1 MADLHSD
8 VVVLYLKKIFFMT
21 IFLFLLTGSYLW
33 HLASS
38 VFTAACRIL
47 GGSMQTLSCSMWDL
61 VPWLGIP
68 PRPPALGMQ
77 SLSHWTTREVLWF
90 FIFTS
95 VVIQSVQSI
104 SRVQLDPMN
113 HSTPGLP
120 VHHQLPEFT
129 QTRVHQVGDAIQ
141 PSHPLLS
148 PSPFFHFFLKFL
160 FVF

>member
-1 MADLHSD
+1 MPSLSHS
-8 VVVLYLKKIFFMT
+8 T
-21 IFLFLLTGSYLW
+21 RCLLSLLQ
-33 HLASS
+33 HARSS
-38 VFTAACRIL
+38 
-47 GGSMQTLSCSMWDL
+47 LSCGIWDL
-61 VPWLGIP
+61 VPWAGIE

-129 QTRVHQVGDAIQ
+129 QTRVHWVGDAIQ
-141 PSHPLLS
+141 PSIS
-148 PSPFFHFFLKFL
+148 SSAVPFSSCLQSFPASRSFQMSQL
-160 FVF
+160 FTSGGQNIEVSASGSVFPMHI